1 MTLFSECLTR
11 IKDKRN
17 MSAVEMAEICNMDVS
32 VIFSWL
38 NGKRTPNDIS
48 KVRQMSI
55 RMRLTKNEAMELE
68 NAYAV
73 MIMGRK
79 YDNYKNIRNLLITL
93 SNKCRESEKY
103 SFNSARNLK
112 ILYKTTS
119 GFVSLKGRVEILG
132 ALLEIINTYENM
144 NNLYIVSRN
153 QPKEI
158 DEIIRLYGR
167 NKKIYIEQIVC
178 KEVDKNNDTA
188 LLMDILPCIFYEKN
202 INIFF
207 VEMNEIGEE
216 SYLLCDQ
223 FYFQYNAR
231 LTEGLFTTYEAW
243 IKMQREMYMQ
253 LKKQS
258 RKICKMDTDDMNM
271 FNTERV
277 MNSVIRSVGF
287 QPYVVGISNEKVLKK
302 YSIKSFFSREG
313 LRRFLET
320 GILDVVCHTSNM
332 TFTRRERCS
341 FIRKYVPLSREMKN
355 EQFMIREEQGLS
367 LLGVHMQ
374 MVSENKKKSVRIDT
388 LLENGKIE
396 HLVITDRNMIDGIEE
411 FYQCLEENMI
421 TYSKEET
428 EQYML
433 DLVEEYENKWQ
444 VKGDK

>member
-188 LLMDILPCIFYEKN
+188 LLIVKPQI
-202 INIFF
+202 IS
-207 VEMNEIGEE
+207 GE
-216 SYLLCDQ
+216 
-223 FYFQYNAR
+223 
-231 LTEGLFTTYEAW
+231 
-243 IKMQREMYMQ
+243 
-253 LKKQS
+253 
-258 RKICKMDTDDMNM
+258 
-271 FNTERV
+271 
-277 MNSVIRSVGF
+277 
-287 QPYVVGISNEKVLKK
+287 
-302 YSIKSFFSREG
+302 
-313 LRRFLET
+313 
-320 GILDVVCHTSNM
+320 
-332 TFTRRERCS
+332 
-341 FIRKYVPLSREMKN
+341 IRKLFPVKMPVAICGQR
-355 EQFMIREEQGLS
+355 Q
-367 LLGVHMQ
+367 
-374 MVSENKKKSVRIDT
+374 DCT
-388 LLENGKIE
+388 LFQL
-396 HLVITDRNMIDGIEE
+396 
-411 FYQCLEENMI
+411 
-421 TYSKEET
+421 
-428 EQYML
+428 
-433 DLVEEYENKWQ
+433 
-444 VKGDK
+444 

>member
-1 MTLFSECLTR
+1 
-11 IKDKRN
+11 
-17 MSAVEMAEICNMDVS
+17 
-32 VIFSWL
+32 
-38 NGKRTPNDIS
+38 
-48 KVRQMSI
+48 
-55 RMRLTKNEAMELE
+55 
-68 NAYAV
+68 
-73 MIMGRK
+73 
-79 YDNYKNIRNLLITL
+79 
-93 SNKCRESEKY
+93 
-103 SFNSARNLK
+103 
-112 ILYKTTS
+112 
-119 GFVSLKGRVEILG
+119 
-132 ALLEIINTYENM
+132 
-144 NNLYIVSRN
+144 
-153 QPKEI
+153 
-158 DEIIRLYGR
+158 
-167 NKKIYIEQIVC
+167 
-178 KEVDKNNDTA
+178 
-188 LLMDILPCIFYEKN
+188 
-202 INIFF
+202 
-207 VEMNEIGEE
+207 
-216 SYLLCDQ
+216 
-223 FYFQYNAR
+223 
-231 LTEGLFTTYEAW
+231 
-243 IKMQREMYMQ
+243 
-253 LKKQS
+253 
-258 RKICKMDTDDMNM
+258 MDTDDMNM